1 MEGVTVPVVSTTLE
15 AGRACSTCGF
25 DPAQLSPADASVAAR
40 SLARRWRELLTR
52 VEELEDGEALLRRR
66 LIGGSSPLELAGHV
80 GDEFSRT
87 ADLLERVWAQDQ
99 PVLDEP
105 KATSATA
112 DSSSVGDQ
120 VTALA
125 AAAERLAHSIERY
138 GPDHWD
144 RTGVGAGRPVSA
156 LELARGTIHGG
167 VHHLRTCGRSLAAA
181 CGRPV
186 DIDEDDE
193 R

>member
-1 MEGVTVPVVSTTLE
+1 MASLTLD

-25 DPAQLSPADASVAAR
+25 DPAQLSPADAAVAAR
-40 SLARRWRELLTR
+40 SLARRWRELLTG
-52 VEELEDGEALLRRR
+52 VAELEDGEALLRRR

-99 PVLDEP
+99 PSLDEP
-105 KATSATA
+105 KATSAAA
-112 DSSSVGDQ
+112 DSSSVDDL
-120 VTALA
+120 VTAWA
-125 AAAERLAHSIERY
+125 AAAERLADSIERY
-138 GPDHWD
+138 DPDQWD
-144 RTGVGAGRPVSA
+144 RTGVGAGRPFSA
-156 LELARGTIHGG
+156 LELARGAIHRG
-167 VHHLRTCGRSLAAA
+167 VHNLRTCGRSLAAA
-181 CGRPV
+181 RGRPV